1 MTAKLTATD
10 LTLFRGERCLFTDLG
25 FALNPGELLLL
36 EGLNGSGKTSLM
48 RALAGLIE
56 FETGEVR
63 WDGRPV
69 REYRQDYHGTLVWM
83 AHRTG
88 LKLDLTLVENL
99 VFESKLRPGSGADFE
114 EVLER
119 LGIQRLKRLP
129 VRSLSAGQQRRV
141 ALARMLLS
149 EATLWFMDEPV
160 TNLDRDGRKLVM
172 NLVSEHLERGG
183 MCVMAAH
190 QDIDIQGTVQKVQ
203 L

>member
-1 MTAKLTATD
+1 LTAKLSARD
-10 LTLFRGERCLFTDLG
+10 LTLFRGERCLFSNLD

-36 EGLNGSGKTSLM
+36 EGTNGSGKTSLM

-56 FETGEVR
+56 FETGEVL
-63 WDGRPV
+63 WDGQSV
-69 REYRQDYHGTLVWM
+69 RENRQAFHGAMVWM

-99 VFESKLRPGSGADFE
+99 AFESKLRSPSTADFE
-114 EVLER
+114 DVLER

-141 ALARMLLS
+141 ALARMLLTQ
-149 EATLWFMDEPV
+149 ATLWFMDEPV

-172 NLVSEHLERGG
+172 NLVSEHLDGGG
-183 MCVMAAH
+183 MCIMAAH
-190 QDIDIQGTVQKVQ
+190 QDIDIKGTVQRVQ

>member
-1 MTAKLTATD
+1 LTAKLSAKG
-10 LTLFRGERCLFTDLG
+10 LTLFRGERCLFSDLE
-25 FALNPGELLLL
+25 FAQNPGELLLL
-36 EGLNGSGKTSLM
+36 EGMNGSGKTSLM

-56 FETGEVR
+56 FETGEVL
-63 WDGRPV
+63 WDGKPV
-69 REYRQDYHGTLVWM
+69 REYRQAFHGEMVWM

-99 VFESKLRPGSGADFE
+99 GFESKLRSPSSADFE
-114 EVLER
+114 DVLER
-119 LGIQRLKRLP
+119 LEIQRLKRLP

-149 EATLWFMDEPV
+149 RATLWFMDEPV

-172 NLVSEHLERGG
+172 NLVSEHLDRGG
-183 MCVMAAH
+183 MCIMAAH
-190 QDIDIQGTVQKVQ
+190 QDIDIKGTVQRVQ

>member
-1 MTAKLTATD
+1 MTAKLSARD
-10 LTLFRGERCLFTDLG
+10 LTLFRGDRWLFSKLG

-36 EGLNGSGKTSLM
+36 EGMNGSGKTSLM

-56 FETGEVR
+56 FEDGEVF
-63 WDGRPV
+63 WDGKLV
-69 REYRQDYHGTLVWM
+69 RDDRQAFHSEMVWI

-99 VFESKLRPGSGADFE
+99 GFEGKLRSPSSADFE
-114 EVLER
+114 DVLQR
-119 LGIQRLKRLP
+119 LEIQRLKRLP

-141 ALARMLLS
+141 ALARMLLTD
-149 EATLWFMDEPV
+149 ATLWFMDEPV

-172 NLVSEHLERGG
+172 SLVSEHLEKGG
-183 MCVMAAH
+183 MCIMAAH
-190 QDIDIQGTVQKVQ
+190 QDIDIKGTVQRVQ